1 MRDQTRL
8 NRLTRLMSG
17 FLFFSLL
24 FPTGYCILRLINA
37 PAALPEGAENIKVKS
52 DYTLMLIQCLL
63 GLVVWT
69 LPSILRRRF
78 DIRLPNTFLMLYFI
92 FLYCAIYLGEMRN
105 YYYTVPHW
113 DTILHTFSG
122 AMLGTLGF
130 SVVLLF
136 NDYRSQSVRLSP
148 AFVALFSFTFAVTLG
163 VIWEVYEFTFDG
175 VLNLN
180 MQKFMLEDK
189 TPLIGRAALTDTMK
203 DLIVDMLGASV
214 MSLLGFAILKKKPD
228 WLLNFDVRAREEDGQ
243 TQP

>member
-1 MRDQTRL
+1 MH
-8 NRLTRLMSG
+8 
-17 FLFFSLL
+17 
-24 FPTGYCILRLINA
+24 
-37 PAALPEGAENIKVKS
+37 
-52 DYTLMLIQCLL
+52 
-63 GLVVWT
+63 
-69 LPSILRRRF
+69 
-78 DIRLPNTFLMLYFI
+78 
-92 FLYCAIYLGEMRN
+92 
-105 YYYTVPHW
+105 YTVPHW

-203 DLIVDMLGASV
+203 DLIVDMLGAGV